1 MTQALRAVLFDV
13 FGTLLDV
20 HSVAQS
26 AERVFPGAGMHLSL
40 LWRDKQ
46 IEYSRVRALSQR
58 YVLFSELTRD
68 ALRYAAD
75 VLALPLNDAIC
86 DALMNEYSH
95 LSPFAD
101 ARPALMRWQQQ
112 GAALGVL
119 SNGDREMLVRALR
132 GAAIDEFFPHVLS
145 ADAAE
150 TFKTAAAVYQL
161 GPDRL
166 RLPAAQILFVS
177 SNGWDAA
184 GAKWFGYRSFWVN
197 RNAAPR
203 ERLGPAYDGSG
214 RDLGAAADYFFA
226 HSKE

>member
-20 HSVAQS
+20 HSVAQR
-26 AERVFPGAGMHLSL
+26 ADTIFPGLGMRLSL

-46 IEYSRVRALSQR
+46 IEYSRVRTLSRR
-58 YVLFSELTRD
+58 YALFSEVTRD
-68 ALRYAAD
+68 ALWFAAD
-75 VLALPLNDAIC
+75 ALALPLNDATC
-86 DALMNEYSH
+86 DALMNEYAH

-101 ARPALMRWQQQ
+101 ARPALTRWQER
-112 GAALGVL
+112 GTLLGVL
-119 SNGDREMLVRALR
+119 SNGDSEMLARALR
-132 GAAIDEFFPHVLS
+132 SAAIDEFFSHVLS
-145 ADAAE
+145 ADAVQSY
-150 TFKTAAAVYQL
+150 KTTAAVYQL

-166 RLPAAQILFVS
+166 GMPAARVLFVS

-184 GAKWFGYRSFWVN
+184 GAKWFGYPSFWVN

-203 ERLGPAYDGSG
+203 ERLGTAYDGTG

-226 HSKE
+226 NSME

>member
-132 GAAIDEFFPHVLS
+132 GAAIDEFFPQPSINSDRIDCACPPRRSCSFRVTAGMLPERSGSVIEVSGSTATPRRAS
-145 ADAAE
+145 AS
-150 TFKTAAAVYQL
+150 
-161 GPDRL
+161 GPPMTVADEIWAQPPTIS
-166 RLPAAQILFVS
+166 LPIPR
-177 SNGWDAA
+177 SN
-184 GAKWFGYRSFWVN
+184 R
-197 RNAAPR
+197 
-203 ERLGPAYDGSG
+203 
-214 RDLGAAADYFFA
+214 
-226 HSKE
+226 